1 MKKDSKKMAELWN
14 KFPRLSLQDEEQIV
28 RDALPQFLF
37 YEKKGK
43 TAWCYC
49 TACRRS
55 EVFREH
61 IYADGIEIG
70 GSDVPSKLKHNEYG
84 ECPMCGH
91 KVKYKAEGR
100 GHKTL
105 SAWGNYAVS
114 TAIDN
119 ALFINAIKVKVSWR
133 DLEEPFVDVEGYR
146 KYIFSEHGSE
156 AKRFTWAEGFVT
168 MKSINEPVFGSFCN
182 SQDSYEYSHLYTL
195 INEWEIEKT
204 FLKYCPF
211 DEYFQAARSV
221 NPILF
226 LKFAAKNPKLTE
238 QLWKCGFREL
248 VEESVTRNSRFDKL
262 INWKCTEIKKALD
275 FNSEEMRYWKSA
287 EDSVRF
293 SDRLYAYML
302 LKRVKGINSFDERMQ
317 IISKDGMELIEKE
330 VALTGK
336 TGATF
341 VKVRNHISKCAGRS
355 KINRYTY
362 AIEWLDCNTMMNT
375 LKYPK
380 ESVLRFPKSLSAL
393 HNRLVN
399 ELNAAESEKQRKED
413 ISYDAKIKEQDKKL
427 AGLMYSNLLYT
438 TILPESMQDIRT
450 EGKVLDHCVASYAER
465 HAKGITHIFFIRK
478 RWKPEERW
486 YTIEVTVD
494 GYIRQCYGYKDNQ
507 TIKKPESIKLFE
519 KEYQLFLDHVYKRL
533 TDEEYEKAAMKL
545 ADNGGNENG
554 RSNNNQLTA

>member
-49 TACRRS
+49 TA
-55 EVFREH
+55 
-61 IYADGIEIG
+61 
-70 GSDVPSKLKHNEYG
+70 
-84 ECPMCGH
+84 
-91 KVKYKAEGR
+91 
-100 GHKTL
+100 
-105 SAWGNYAVS
+105 
-114 TAIDN
+114 IDN

-133 DLEEPFVDVEGYR
+133 DLEEPFVDVEDYR

-248 VEESVTRNSRFDKL
+248 VEESVTRKSRFDKL

-330 VALTGK
+330 VALTEK

-486 YTIEVTVD
+486 YTIEVTAD

>member
-1 MKKDSKKMAELWN
+1 M
-14 KFPRLSLQDEEQIV
+14 
-28 RDALPQFLF
+28 
-37 YEKKGK
+37 
-43 TAWCYC
+43 
-49 TACRRS
+49 
-55 EVFREH
+55 
-61 IYADGIEIG
+61 
-70 GSDVPSKLKHNEYG
+70 
-84 ECPMCGH
+84 
-91 KVKYKAEGR
+91 
-100 GHKTL
+100 
-105 SAWGNYAVS
+105 
-114 TAIDN
+114 
-119 ALFINAIKVKVSWR
+119 
-133 DLEEPFVDVEGYR
+133 
-146 KYIFSEHGSE
+146 
-156 AKRFTWAEGFVT
+156 
-168 MKSINEPVFGSFCN
+168 
-182 SQDSYEYSHLYTL
+182 
-195 INEWEIEKT
+195 
-204 FLKYCPF
+204 
-211 DEYFQAARSV
+211 
-221 NPILF
+221 
-226 LKFAAKNPKLTE
+226 
-238 QLWKCGFREL
+238 
-248 VEESVTRNSRFDKL
+248 
-262 INWKCTEIKKALD
+262 
-275 FNSEEMRYWKSA
+275 
-287 EDSVRF
+287 RF

-302 LKRVKGINSFDERMQ
+302 LKKVKGINSFDERMQ

-486 YTIEVTVD
+486 YTIEVTAD